1 VHARRSRSRLA
12 LVAWGTAATLVL
24 VGCAAPREQL
34 TPHRSATS
42 SSSAGTS
49 PSASVGGSLD
59 SYYAQTLTWSACGDF
74 ECATL
79 QAPLDWADLGSGSID
94 LAMERRPADDQSG
107 KIGSLLINPGGP
119 GASGID
125 FLPYAVDSI
134 LGKGMLAAY
143 DVVGFDPRGVGRSTA
158 VSCGPDS
165 SVDAVLTADDV
176 ITSQATLDA
185 VVARQTEFGK
195 QCLDH
200 TGPLLAH
207 TDTVSAARD
216 MDLMRAVLGDE
227 TLHYLGFSYGTF
239 LGSTYAGLFPSK
251 VGRMVL
257 DGALDP
263 TLTSDAL
270 TLQQAAGFEQALRS
284 YVADCMAGSG
294 CPLTGSVDH
303 GMQQIADLVA
313 RARTRPIDA
322 GNGHV
327 VNGTMASYGIIVT
340 LYNDQYWS
348 LLTQALAEAMTKN
361 TASQLLQYADVYLDR
376 TPDGTYTTNA
386 NLAFTAYN
394 CLDYPTK
401 TRDYQQMLAF
411 RDQVAKV
418 APTFADWFAMAPG
431 CETWPYQST
440 RTPAP
445 VHAPGAAPILVVG
458 TTGDPA
464 TPYQWAQALASQL
477 DSGTLLTWRGQG
489 HTAYGRAGTCI
500 TDAVEGYLLH
510 GTVPAVGTTCS

>member
-1 VHARRSRSRLA
+1 
-12 LVAWGTAATLVL
+12 
-24 VGCAAPREQL
+24 
-34 TPHRSATS
+34 
-42 SSSAGTS
+42 
-49 PSASVGGSLD
+49 
-59 SYYAQTLTWSACGDF
+59 
-74 ECATL
+74 
-79 QAPLDWADLGSGSID
+79 
-94 LAMERRPADDQSG
+94 MERRPADDQSA

-143 DVVGFDPRGVGRSTA
+143 DVVGFDPRGVGKSTA

-165 SVDAVLTADDV
+165 LVDAVLTADDV

-185 VVARQTEFGK
+185 VEARQTAFGK

-216 MDLMRAVLGDE
+216 MDLMRAVLGDA

-239 LGSTYAGLFPSK
+239 LGSTYAGLYPSK

-263 TLTSDAL
+263 TLSSDDL

-327 VNGTMASYGIIVT
+327 VNGTLASYGIIVT

-376 TPDGTYTTNA
+376 TPDGTYTTNT

-394 CLDYPTK
+394 CLDYPTQP
-401 TRDYQQMLAF
+401 RDYQQMLAF
-411 RDQVAKV
+411 RDRVAKV

-431 CETWPYQST
+431 CETWPFQST

-445 VHAPGAAPILVVG
+445 VHAAGAAPILVVG

-464 TPYQWAQALASQL
+464 TPYQWAKALAGQL
-477 DSGTLLTWRGQG
+477 DSGTLLTWKGQG
-489 HTAYGRAGTCI
+489 HTAYGRAGACI

-510 GTVPAVGTTCS
+510 GTVPPAGTTCS